1 MAGDDHALVAE
12 CNLQERISH
21 SLPILQ
27 WLGLGVMHLGVLS
40 SSESNLILLE
50 VSPQLCEFH
59 GQLRLSFVTWFP
71 WVGFLTLQ
79 KRQTH
84 LHGDR
89 QGAGRILEV
98 QFS

>member
-12 CNLQERISH
+12 YNLQERISH

-59 GQLRLSFVTWFP
+59 GQLGLSFVTLFP
-71 WVGFLTLQ
+71 WVGSLTLQ

-84 LHGDR
+84 LHGDC
-89 QGAGRILEV
+89 QGTGRILEV